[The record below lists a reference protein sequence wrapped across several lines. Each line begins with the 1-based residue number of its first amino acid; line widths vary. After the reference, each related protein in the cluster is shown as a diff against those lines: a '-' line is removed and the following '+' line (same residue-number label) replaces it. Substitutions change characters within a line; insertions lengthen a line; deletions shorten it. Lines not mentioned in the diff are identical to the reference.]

1 MWAALVSSFLRNLI
15 FLSCHP
21 RASRSQVQTPRSTRL
36 PVPTRCLRYPVSA
49 VAAAAVATPAA
60 SCATSATA
68 TIATRYLCHTAS
80 AVVVAAVSAPT
91 AVVAAAPLVC
101 QSPSTPLPLPPPRA
115 PSPNK
120 SRATGT
126 CHHAS
131 FLTCTGYRL
140 TLTGKLDSLKDFP
153 GRNRRTRATAWDARR
168 PRTQTSPRPATA
180 HRRAARRHA
189 HSKEAVSIGF
199 VERCVTGLHDCT
211 AGAGCRALSVSPHRP
226 TAPVVCSSEHCTLQA
241 EA

>member
-1 MWAALVSSFLRNLI
+1 VRGLCGRRSSPRFSVILFSSRVTLERLAPKYKRLALYAPPRPYA
-15 FLSCHP
+15 LSPLP
-21 RASRSQVQTPRSTRL
+21 RVG
-36 PVPTRCLRYPVSA
+36 CLRCRCCH
-49 VAAAAVATPAA
+49 
-60 SCATSATA
+60 SCRL
-68 TIATRYLCHTAS
+68 RYLRHRYHRRCRYALPLHTAS

-180 HRRAARRHA
+180 HRRSAQARP
-189 HSKEAVSIGF
+189 
-199 VERCVTGLHDCT
+199 L
-211 AGAGCRALSVSPHRP
+211 
-226 TAPVVCSSEHCTLQA
+226 
-241 EA
+241 